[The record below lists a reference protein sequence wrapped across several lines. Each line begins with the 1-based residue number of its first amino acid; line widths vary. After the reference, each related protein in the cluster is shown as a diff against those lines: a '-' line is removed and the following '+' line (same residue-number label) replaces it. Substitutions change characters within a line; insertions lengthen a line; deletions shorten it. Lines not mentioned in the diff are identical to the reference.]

1 MAGETFRLF
10 YSMHYKALGRASG
23 TELSSPFL
31 KATRYRGL

>member
-23 TELSSPFL
+23 PELSSPSL
-31 KATRYRGL
+31 KAARYRGL